1 MMIRNFIWQLA
12 RYIINKRY
20 KRMGFIMH
28 PTSVISAH
36 YIKKNGGGVTFYTMP
51 FKRATQPHFYY
62 RPTKTRKAKKQP

>member
-36 YIKKNGGGVTFYTMP
+36 YIKKNGGGVRFFSMP
-51 FKRATQPHFYY
+51 IHRSTQAAFFY
-62 RPTKTRKAKKQP
+62 RPTISR

>member
-36 YIKKNGGGVTFYTMP
+36 YIKKNGGG
-51 FKRATQPHFYY
+51 
-62 RPTKTRKAKKQP
+62 

>member
-36 YIKKNGGGVTFYTMP
+36 YIKKNGGGGVRFFSMP
-51 FKRATQPHFYY
+51 IHRSTQAAFFY
-62 RPTKTRKAKKQP
+62 RPTISR

>member
-36 YIKKNGGGVTFYTMP
+36 YIKKTGGGG
-51 FKRATQPHFYY
+51 
-62 RPTKTRKAKKQP
+62 

>member
-36 YIKKNGGGVTFYTMP
+36 YIKKTGGVRFFSMP
-51 FKRATQPHFYY
+51 IHRSTQAAFFY
-62 RPTKTRKAKKQP
+62 RPTISR